1 MSDARCWG
9 SQAPGG
15 SYKSRWNQWLETQYV
30 AGSFDYQHGDRIFE
44 FSDNSA
50 HRGWKPYDKDSQIM
64 LRRIFS
70 SEMNDN
76 LETAQVPLNC
86 LGWMYLVKFDL
97 FHKTPQDFLCA
108 PSDAI
113 GFQLSSHE
121 ASDNTKRWIRL
132 ATF

>member
-1 MSDARCWG
+1 MSDARCRTC
-9 SQAPGG
+9 QPPRG
-15 SYKSRWNQWLETQYV
+15 SYKSRWDQWQETQYV
-30 AGSFDYQHGDRIFE
+30 AGSFHYQNGDRIFE
-44 FSDNSA
+44 FSDNFA
-50 HRGWKPYDKDSQIM
+50 CGGWLPYDKYSQIM
-64 LRRIFS
+64 LRRIFLS
-70 SEMNDN
+70 AMNEN
-76 LETAQVPLNC
+76 FERAHYLNC

-97 FHKTPQDFLCA
+97 FHKNSPQDFLCA